1 MKHLRFI
8 AAALTAI
15 LLVSSCSILGLGGNS
30 NTNTTSTTATPT
42 SIGSSTGSA
51 LIAIYNVLKSTGIID
66 LSNLT
71 NIINLGQILT
81 GATSL
86 SNATSAYADQFA
98 SGLIAGSNKAIN
110 ESNVAS
116 VMESLK
122 SLSSVNA
129 KAINKAASNAYAGNA
144 TTLSATAPGVNQT
157 LSTLN
162 DIFATLK

>member
-1 MKHLRFI
+1 MR
-8 AAALTAI
+8 
-15 LLVSSCSILGLGGNS
+15 S
-30 NTNTTSTTATPT
+30 NFSQPKLST
-42 SIGSSTGSA
+42 
-51 LIAIYNVLKSTGIID
+51 
-66 LSNLT
+66 
-71 NIINLGQILT
+71 
-81 GATSL
+81 
-86 SNATSAYADQFA
+86 NATSAYADQFA
-98 SGLIAGSNKAIN
+98 SGLIAGSNNAIN

-157 LSTLN
+157 LNTLN